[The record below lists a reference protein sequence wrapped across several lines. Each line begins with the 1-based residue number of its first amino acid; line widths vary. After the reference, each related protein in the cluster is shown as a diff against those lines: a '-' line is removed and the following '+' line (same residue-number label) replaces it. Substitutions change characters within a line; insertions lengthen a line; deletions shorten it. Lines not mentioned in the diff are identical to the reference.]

1 MTDCSQNSHP
11 YDALTP
17 DVVFDAIEILG
28 YQCDGRLLAL
38 NSYENRV
45 YQIGI
50 EDDVPVIAKFYRP
63 ERWSREAILEE
74 HEYTFALAANDIP
87 VVAPL
92 RLGSTPSSLHEFS
105 GFQYAVYPRRGGRW
119 PELDNEENLMWLGR
133 FIGRI
138 HSMGAVRHFDHRPS
152 LNIKSYAEDSFD
164 FIVKSQFVPL
174 ELRTAYTTLMEDVI
188 VQVKA
193 VFNIVGEYKNIC
205 LHADC
210 HPGNILWTDNGPHFV
225 DFDDARTGPAIQDLW
240 MLLSGDRQAMTQQ
253 LTVILQAYTEFHHFD
268 FRELRLIEALRTLR
282 MIHYSAWLARR
293 WDDPS
298 FPRNFPWFIENK
310 YWEEQIL
317 AMREQSALMNE
328 EPLVIQLSH

>member
-1 MTDCSQNSHP
+1 MSECSQNSHP

-17 DVVFDAIEILG
+17 DTVFDAMESLG
-28 YQCDGRLLAL
+28 FQCDGRLLAL

-50 EDDVPVIAKFYRP
+50 EDESPVVTKFYRP
-63 ERWSREAILEE
+63 ERWSLEAIMEE
-74 HEYTFALAANDIP
+74 HEFTIDLEANDVP

-92 RLGSTPSSLHEFS
+92 CLGADQSSLHEYA
-105 GFQYAVYPRRGGRW
+105 GFRFAVYPRRGGRW
-119 PELDNEENLMWLGR
+119 PELDNEDNLKWLGR

-138 HSMGAVRHFDHRPS
+138 HVMGAARKFEHRPTV
-152 LNIKSYAEDSFD
+152 NIKNYAEDSFD
-164 FIVKSQFVPL
+164 FIVASNFVPL
-174 ELRTAYTTLMEDVI
+174 ELQTAYTTLMKDVI
-188 VQVKA
+188 DQVKN
-193 VFNIVGEYKNIC
+193 VFNMVGEYKEIC

-225 DFDDARTGPAIQDLW
+225 DFDDARMGPAIQDLW
-240 MLLSGDRQAMTQQ
+240 MLLSGDRQEMTQQ
-253 LTVILQAYTEFHHFD
+253 LTVLLKAYTEFHSFD

-298 FPRNFPWFIENK
+298 FPHNFPWFMDHK

-317 AMREQSALMNE
+317 AMREQFALMNE
-328 EPLVIQLSH
+328 EPLVIDIAR

>member
-1 MTDCSQNSHP
+1 MTESSQNSHP

-17 DVVFDAIEILG
+17 DVVLDAMEMFG

-50 EDDVPVIAKFYRP
+50 EDDDPVVTKFYRP
-63 ERWSREAILEE
+63 QRWSHEAILEE
-74 HEYTFALAANDIP
+74 HEFTIALEENDVP

-92 RLGSTPSSLHEFS
+92 RLGPDQSTLHDYS
-105 GFQYAVYPRRGGRW
+105 GFRFAVYPRRGGRW
-119 PELDNEENLMWLGR
+119 PELDNEENLKWLGR
-133 FIGRI
+133 FIARI
-138 HSMGAVRHFDHRPS
+138 HSMGAARQFNYRPTV
-152 LNIKSYAEDSFD
+152 NIKSYAEDSFD
-164 FIVKSQFVPL
+164 FIMQSNFVPL
-174 ELRTAYTTLMEDVI
+174 ELQTAYSSLMKDVI
-188 VQVKA
+188 IQVKD
-193 VFNIVGEYKNIC
+193 VFNIVGSYSEIC

-225 DFDDARTGPAIQDLW
+225 DFDDARMGPAIQDLW
-240 MLLSGDRQAMTQQ
+240 MLLSGERQDMTRQ
-253 LTVILQAYTEFHHFD
+253 LSVILEAYTEFHSFD
-268 FRELRLIEALRTLR
+268 FRELRLIEALRTMR

-298 FPRNFPWFIENK
+298 FPRNFPWFMENK

-317 AMREQSALMNE
+317 ALREQSALMNE
-328 EPLVIQLSH
+328 EPIVVQI